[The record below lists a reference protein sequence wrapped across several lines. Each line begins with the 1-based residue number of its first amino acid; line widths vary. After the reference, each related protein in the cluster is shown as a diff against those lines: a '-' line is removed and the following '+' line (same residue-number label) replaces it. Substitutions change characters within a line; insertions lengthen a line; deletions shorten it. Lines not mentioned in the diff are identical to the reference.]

1 MRHSTELSCLEKTH
15 QKAALWAERG
25 LFLLFGLCDT
35 AEFCRAKLAKNRLML
50 HSDKGKSELGVGAF
64 GHGRLQRA
72 NTGSAF
78 ASADDL
84 FRRHRDRG
92 HYIIDRPRGMKG
104 YILNLTI
111 DGEGLVRDGAQSFTC
126 QKGDLLLFAPAV
138 PHYYHISPAASRW
151 YHQWIYFF
159 PRSHWLPAL
168 SWHCKVDQ
176 VEHYSLPEENFS
188 EFSGMF
194 WEIIRRNHSQGATS
208 QLLSLTYLEML
219 LFRRQ
224 EIARQEEDL
233 LLPASAVSDVRISLA
248 MMFMQENM
256 MRADLTLEEIAAH
269 VHLSPSRFNHVFL
282 AAVGQSPIKWLNGQK
297 LKNAKRLL
305 ESTELSILQVAQR
318 SGFVD
323 PNYFSKFFRQQTGL
337 SPLAPVPQKL
347 ERLSCS
353 AQGKPRMG
361 LKRKRKGRSLVS
373 PALLVSSCE
382 LEVML
387 ICIFCVS

>member
-25 LFLLFGLCDT
+25 FFCFLVCVIPQSFVVPSLPKIGSCSILIRGNQCWGLELLGMDDYRGLIPDPHLPPQTIFFDDT
-35 AEFCRAKLAKNRLML
+35 VIAGITPMQR
-50 HSDKGKSELGVGAF
+50 GKPYDE
-64 GHGRLQRA
+64 
-72 NTGSAF
+72 
-78 ASADDL
+78 
-84 FRRHRDRG
+84 
-92 HYIIDRPRGMKG
+92 IIDRPRGMKG

-337 SPLAPVPQKL
+337 SPQQYRSGADVAGPKTAVQKL
-347 ERLSCS
+347 
-353 AQGKPRMG
+353 QTTNPY
-361 LKRKRKGRSLVS
+361 
-373 PALLVSSCE
+373 E
-382 LEVML
+382 L
-387 ICIFCVS
+387 

>member
-1 MRHSTELSCLEKTH
+1 
-15 QKAALWAERG
+15 
-25 LFLLFGLCDT
+25 
-35 AEFCRAKLAKNRLML
+35 
-50 HSDKGKSELGVGAF
+50 
-64 GHGRLQRA
+64 
-72 NTGSAF
+72 
-78 ASADDL
+78 
-84 FRRHRDRG
+84 
-92 HYIIDRPRGMKG
+92 MKG

-111 DGEGLVRDGAQSFTC
+111 EGEGMVRDGAQSFTC
-126 QKGDLLLFAPAV
+126 QKGDLLLFAPEV

-168 SWHCKVDQ
+168 SWHCKVGQ
-176 VEHYSLPEENFS
+176 VERYSLPEENFA

-337 SPLAPVPQKL
+337 SPQQYRSGADVAGPKTAEGKAKAV
-347 ERLSCS
+347 S
-353 AQGKPRMG
+353 A
-361 LKRKRKGRSLVS
+361 
-373 PALLVSSCE
+373 SSSE
-382 LEVML
+382 A
-387 ICIFCVS
+387 